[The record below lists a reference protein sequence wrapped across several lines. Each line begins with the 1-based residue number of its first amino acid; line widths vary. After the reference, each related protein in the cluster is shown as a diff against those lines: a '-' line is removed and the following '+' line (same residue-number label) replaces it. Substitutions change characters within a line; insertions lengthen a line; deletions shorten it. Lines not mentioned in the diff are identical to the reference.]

1 MGLWRGLVWLVL
13 STLLILR
20 PAPAMADEAGP
31 FSDWAAVVV
40 AGDWHAQSGAPSE
53 VFDNARRDIAKSLV
67 QIGFSADNVR
77 QLSVRP
83 ERYAKTGALPTK
95 PRQLYET
102 LGQLTTKV
110 TGGCL
115 VYITSH
121 GVPEGIVFGEQ
132 LLAPGIL
139 AEIINRTCADRPTV
153 AVISACYSGVFVP
166 PLAGSDRMI
175 LTAARPD
182 RTSFGCGEADVYTFF
197 DNCFLQEMPKA
208 QGFPA
213 LANGVRACVRD
224 RESREGVSPASEP
237 QLFIGPHLRP
247 VLGLYPF
254 AKPSTA
260 QPSR

>member
-1 MGLWRGLVWLVL
+1 
-13 STLLILR
+13 
-20 PAPAMADEAGP
+20 MADEAGP

-83 ERYAKTGALPTK
+83 ERYAKSGALPTK

-121 GVPEGIVFGEQ
+121 GVPEGIVFGPARTGRPSRSS
-132 LLAPGIL
+132 APAI
-139 AEIINRTCADRPTV
+139 
-153 AVISACYSGVFVP
+153 
-166 PLAGSDRMI
+166 
-175 LTAARPD
+175 
-182 RTSFGCGEADVYTFF
+182 
-197 DNCFLQEMPKA
+197 
-208 QGFPA
+208 
-213 LANGVRACVRD
+213 
-224 RESREGVSPASEP
+224 PASLCRHSP
-237 QLFIGPHLRP
+237 GRI
-247 VLGLYPF
+247 
-254 AKPSTA
+254 A
-260 QPSR
+260 

>member
-13 STLLILR
+13 SGLLILR
-20 PAPAMADEAGP
+20 PASAMAQTAGP

-40 AGDWHAQSGAPSE
+40 AGDWHAHSGAPSE
-53 VFDNARRDIAKSLV
+53 VFDNARRDIAKNLID
-67 QIGFSADNVR
+67 IGFSADNVR
-77 QLSVRP
+77 QFSVRP
-83 ERYAKTGALPTK
+83 ERYAKAGALQTK

-121 GVPEGIVFGEQ
+121 GAPEGIVFGDQ
-132 LLAPGIL
+132 ILAPGVL
-139 AEIINRTCADRPTV
+139 AEIVNRTCADRPTV
-153 AVISACYSGVFVP
+153 AVISACFSGVFVP
-166 PLAGSDRMI
+166 PLASADRMI

-197 DNCFLQEMPKA
+197 DACFLQEMPKA
-208 QGFPA
+208 MGFPA
-213 LANGVRACVRD
+213 LANAVRACVSE

-237 QLFIGPHLRP
+237 QLFIGTHLRP
-247 VLGLYPF
+247 ILALYPF
-254 AKPSTA
+254 AKPSGS